1 MTAWVLG
8 GKALKRLFLC
18 SHSINGFFC
27 LFTHPLKQKNKKIF
41 KRGVNNLRFLAISI
55 MSFLFSLFLF
65 YNFFFLSL
73 FLLAVIKATSVS

>member
-8 GKALKRLFLC
+8 EKCLSGCFCVLTILMA
-18 SHSINGFFC
+18 FFVV
-27 LFTHPLKQKNKKIF
+27 LFTPSSKKIKKF
-41 KRGVNNLRFLAISI
+41 LKGVNNLRFLAISI